1 MKKFLSSFTLFLI
14 FMMAPLF
21 ALQNDSKKPS
31 WKILEQAQFCFDS
44 GNYGEALRLSNLA
57 LNMHK
62 NEIDSE
68 YNILDIAVSPA
79 QVKHAGDEFVNVLS
93 VLEERESKEAISI
106 INKYLALHGKIF
118 FNDDIKIMLDWLKK
132 KNVYPEADF
141 LVGKI
146 YQIEGEYDTAYKF
159 YTKALDEGDYLDIP
173 DEKYEILYSMAALLK
188 QKKDYDSYEKTL
200 LLIMDSDEYFKNELL
215 QNALLR
221 TIDTDE
227 VRNVD
232 RLFLL
237 YRADAKYSL
246 KAISELS
253 TLYES
258 KGEDVTAL
266 KYTALGTI
274 ESFTRMIETIKERDH
289 HFSYTSYEDFLK
301 ECGKYPEILDW
312 AQKNNIWQMMFLF
325 ADRVAKRGKLVF
337 AQNLY
342 IAMAS
347 GMPDS
352 YYKQLASSR
361 IAN

>member
-1 MKKFLSSFTLFLI
+1 MKKFLSPFTLFLI
-14 FMMAPLF
+14 FMMGPLF

-173 DEKYEILYSMAALLK
+173 DEIDLDDFYRRYKNRDREFCDRPKFKNYKRVLPIDFNDDYDINNNARNLMNNYIQGQAEFFSNNVKDYKIPSVIEINDLKGLDRDDLKETIGTLLK
-188 QKKDYDSYEKTL
+188 NISNLNDEGESKKHYE
-200 LLIMDSDEYFKNELL
+200 
-215 QNALLR
+215 
-221 TIDTDE
+221 
-227 VRNVD
+227 
-232 RLFLL
+232 
-237 YRADAKYSL
+237 SL
-246 KAISELS
+246 KKLA
-253 TLYES
+253 
-258 KGEDVTAL
+258 DL
-266 KYTALGTI
+266 KN
-274 ESFTRMIETIKERDH
+274 
-289 HFSYTSYEDFLK
+289 LK
-301 ECGKYPEILDW
+301 
-312 AQKNNIWQMMFLF
+312 NI
-325 ADRVAKRGKLVF
+325 
-337 AQNLY
+337 
-342 IAMAS
+342 
-347 GMPDS
+347 
-352 YYKQLASSR
+352 
-361 IAN
+361 